1 MGYKYTS
8 SSQLLDT
15 SSVSST
21 PPVIENSTPRN
32 HHHIP
37 TPSSPRLFR
46 LGGWEVLHLSPPLY
60 SGWFAHLLKY
70 FSPWVCVVE
79 LCLLIVF
86 SSLTPL
92 SLASC
97 FAKRATVA
105 NPFSS
110 NSRRLGTQFA
120 VREYISLTS
129 LPSHLRIGFLSST
142 GHGRIRHS
150 PPLLSAWWWYPTH

>member
-1 MGYKYTS
+1 M
-8 SSQLLDT
+8 
-15 SSVSST
+15 
-21 PPVIENSTPRN
+21 EA
-32 HHHIP
+32 
-37 TPSSPRLFR
+37 
-46 LGGWEVLHLSPPLY
+46 LHLSPPLY
-60 SGWFAHLLKY
+60 SGWFAHLFEHL
-70 FSPWVCVVE
+70 SPLVCLVE
-79 LCLLIVF
+79 LCLLMVF

-92 SLASC
+92 LASC

-120 VREYISLTS
+120 VREYIRSAS
-129 LPSHLRIGFLSST
+129 LPSRLSIGFLSST